1 MIVGIDLGT
10 TNSLVAY
17 YSDEGP
23 KIIPNRLGKNLTP
36 SVISIDEE
44 GQVFVGETAKERQI
58 LYPESS
64 ASVFKRDMGSK
75 KKFNLGTEKY
85 EKDGK
90 EYEKMREFTAT
101 ELSALI
107 LRALKEDAEEYL
119 KQEVTEAVISVPAYF
134 NEERR
139 KATKIAGEM
148 AGLKVDRI
156 ISEPTAA
163 AIAYGLLN
171 QQDAKFLV
179 FDLGG
184 GTFDVS
190 ILETFGDILEVNA
203 VAGDNYLGGEDFT
216 NVILDMF
223 FEEHEELDREK
234 LDDKTFKHI
243 RQKAEEIKMNLG
255 TESHVQAQFVID
267 DKVISFD
274 LNAKKYEMR
283 CAELFDKIK
292 IPVKRSMAD
301 AGLKLSDIDKVVL
314 VGGATKM
321 NMIRRFVGRMFRTM
335 PDFSIN
341 PDEAVALGAAVQAAM
356 KERNES
362 VKEIILTDVCPFTL
376 GTEVVI
382 DREDGS
388 KEAGH
393 FFPIIE
399 RNTVIPAS
407 RTETFYTSRDNQRK
421 LNVEVLQGES
431 RFASNNLK
439 LGDIEVEVPVGKMGE
454 EGIDVTYTYDV
465 NSLLEVS
472 VRVLSTGEVKKQV
485 FKNQKVDMTDEEIQK
500 RFEELSFL
508 KIHPRDQEENRLLLF
523 KGERMY
529 EENTGIER
537 MLIDQNMMEFE
548 SALNTRD
555 AKIIE
560 KAREKFM
567 KFLIKFE
574 TKNRLE

>member
-58 LYPESS
+58 LHPESS
-64 ASVFKRDMGSK
+64 ASIFKRDMGSN
-75 KKFNLGTEKY
+75 KKFNLGTERY

-90 EYEKMREFTAT
+90 EYEKVREFTAA

-148 AGLKVDRI
+148 AGLKVERI

-171 QQDAKFLV
+171 HQDAKFLV

-223 FEEHEELDREK
+223 FEENADLDREE
-234 LDDKTFKHI
+234 LDDKTLKHI

-255 TESHVQAQFVID
+255 TESYIQAQFMIDEKVID
-267 DKVISFD
+267 FE

-388 KEAGH
+388 KEGGH

-439 LGDIEVEVPVGKMGE
+439 LGDIEVEVPAKKMGE

-523 KGERMY
+523 KGERLY

-574 TKNRLE
+574 TKNRFE